1 MKDIQT
7 WLGHSNYSFT
17 ANTYVHSSKDSH
29 IQMAQTF
36 SEKLP
41 TLGPPVIDSNADFPM
56 LESGFE
62 ASNTQMLEEC

>member
-29 IQMAQTF
+29 VQMAQAF

-41 TLGPPVIDSNADFPM
+41 ELNAPISNTMPSVPLIEADFSISYAP
-56 LESGFE
+56 E
-62 ASNTQMLEEC
+62 